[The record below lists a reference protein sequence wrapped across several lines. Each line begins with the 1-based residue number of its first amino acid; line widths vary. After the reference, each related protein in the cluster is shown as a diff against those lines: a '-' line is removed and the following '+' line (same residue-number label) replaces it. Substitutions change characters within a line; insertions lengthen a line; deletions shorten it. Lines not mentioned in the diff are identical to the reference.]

1 MRINVNPADLKVISV
16 DGQEDYESLKDR
28 DGQLRLTDDKPVF
41 ALRNVVV
48 KFRAEDGSFESVQN
62 ASVKLFR
69 APNHALGELEIL
81 QLDGR
86 VRVTPYVNG
95 QNRLALSIVADGI
108 KEASK

>member
-16 DGQEDYESLKDR
+16 DGQEEYESLKDR

-69 APNHALGELEIL
+69 APNHPLGELEIL

-95 QNRLALSIVADGI
+95 QNRLTLSIVADGI